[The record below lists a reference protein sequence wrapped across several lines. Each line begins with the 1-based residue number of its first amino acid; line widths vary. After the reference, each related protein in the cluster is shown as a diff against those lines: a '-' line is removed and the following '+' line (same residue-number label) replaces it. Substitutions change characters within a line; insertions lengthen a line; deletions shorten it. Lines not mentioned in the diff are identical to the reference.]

1 MRPPVPLLET
11 LTDLVQPAVRRR
23 PRPSGLAAFIR
34 HLGGFGLFLLAVVDS
49 TPIPTFAGPDIL
61 IAILAARHREP
72 WYYYAAIATAGS
84 VLGAYL
90 TFRIAR
96 KAGLDYLSRK
106 FGQRRV
112 ARLLEY
118 FERWGMGAL
127 AVSTAVPLP
136 FPTSGFFAAAG
147 ALDYPSETFIGVVTM
162 ARAARYGSIALI
174 ASYYGRRFV
183 VGLRHLGRHP
193 GWLVAI
199 GAAAVLVAA
208 SAMVLRKRLES
219 TRPAVETREAS

>member
-1 MRPPVPLLET
+1 MPLLET

-23 PRPSGLAAFIR
+23 PPPKGVAAFIR

-112 ARLLEY
+112 ARLLVY
-118 FERWGMGAL
+118 FDRWGMGAL
-127 AVSTAVPLP
+127 AASTAVPLP

-147 ALDYPSETFIGVVTM
+147 ALDYPLETFIGVVAL
-162 ARAARYGSIALI
+162 ARAARYGAIALI
-174 ASYYGRRFV
+174 AFHYGRHFV
-183 VGLRHLGRHP
+183 VGLRHLGQHP
-193 GWLVAI
+193 GWLLTVV
-199 GAAAVLVAA
+199 AAATLVVAA
-208 SAMVLRKRLES
+208 AMALRKRQES
-219 TRPAVETREAS
+219 SRPTVETRETS